1 MDTPD
6 GPRRGVSGTA
16 VLGRRLRAMA
26 VVRAAVTVAV
36 SAFLLTA
43 GADLVVPDHGVLAVP
58 TVIGLLGFSASVP
71 MWPSAAQRGVLDVSL
86 VVDAGAVTVLMA
98 LTGGLASPFGSVAVL
113 VVALNLLA
121 FGIRTGIRVAVVTSL
136 GLGWVW
142 ATRGPD
148 SGGDIL
154 GPIEDV
160 RILVLLL
167 ATWVAVAAVALL
179 SRIVEWDL
187 RQAARDGE
195 QIRQVGRSTR
205 PEEGLEAVAGQLARG
220 LVTYLDVAS
229 ASVWL
234 PHEDGIR
241 LVPAGHHDG
250 RDSRSPDR
258 DGGVRLTAPL
268 VRQARE
274 TGQVVFGE
282 AHGPLA
288 ELHAGPVAL
297 ASVSGRRRAE
307 DGLLV
312 VGLGPARSRSHR
324 EFLARTLDEVAADAA
339 TTLDEARH
347 LAHLRELARTDP
359 VTGLLN
365 HRAMQGRLADEL
377 ARVERQWQR
386 GRPAGLAL
394 ALFDL
399 DHFKQVNDR
408 HGHPTGD
415 AVLAAVAEAVDRA
428 ARAGDVVCRYG
439 GEEFAILLADT
450 AGEDAPRA
458 CERFRRVVAGVQVE
472 APDGSTVN
480 VTASFGVA
488 AAEGPGVDRA
498 TLVEHADVAMYR
510 AKAAGRDRVVSA
522 ETIELLPTS

>member
-1 MDTPD
+1 MGSTD
-6 GPRRGVSGTA
+6 GPRRTAPGAA
-16 VLGRRLRAMA
+16 VLGRRLRALA
-26 VVRAAVTVAV
+26 AVRAAVTVAV
-36 SAFLLTA
+36 SVFLLTA
-43 GADLVVPDHGVLAVP
+43 GADLVVPGHGGLGAP
-58 TVIGLLGFSASVP
+58 TVAVLLGFSASVP
-71 MWPSAAQRGVLDVSL
+71 VWPKSAQRAVLDVSL
-86 VVDAGAVTVLMA
+86 VVDAGAVAVLMA
-98 LTGGLASPFGSVAVL
+98 LTGGLESPFGSLAVL
-113 VVALNLLA
+113 VVALDLLA
-121 FGIRTGIRVAVVTSL
+121 FGVRTGIRAAVVASL
-136 GLGWVW
+136 ALGWVW
-142 ATRGPD
+142 STRSAA
-148 SGGDIL
+148 SGGDGF
-154 GPIEDV
+154 GPIDDV

-179 SRIVEWDL
+179 SRVVERDL

-205 PEEGLEAVAGQLARG
+205 PEEGLDAVAEQLAQG
-220 LVTYLDVAS
+220 LVTHLDVAS

-241 LVPAGHHDG
+241 LVPVGHHDG
-250 RDSRSPDR
+250 HDSCTPDR
-258 DGGVRLTAPL
+258 DVGIRLTAPL

-274 TGQVVFGE
+274 TKEVVFGE
-282 AHGPLA
+282 AQGPLA
-288 ELHAGPVAL
+288 ALHTGPVAL
-297 ASVSGRRRAE
+297 ATVSGRRRTE

-312 VGLGPARSRSHR
+312 VGLGPGRSRSHR
-324 EFLARTLDEVAADAA
+324 EFLTRTLDEVAADAA
-339 TTLDEARH
+339 TSLDEARH

-365 HRAMQGRLADEL
+365 HRAMQDRLADEL

-386 GRPAGLAL
+386 GRPAGVAL

-450 AGEDAPRA
+450 SGEDAPRA
-458 CERFRRVVAGVQVE
+458 CERFRRVVAGVQVP
-472 APDGSTVN
+472 APDGSTVA

-498 TLVEHADVAMYR
+498 ALVEHADAAMYR

-522 ETIELLPTS
+522 GAIQLVSTP

>member
-1 MDTPD
+1 MDTAD
-6 GPRRGVSGTA
+6 GTRRTVPGTA

-26 VVRAAVTVAV
+26 AVRAAVTVAV
-36 SAFLLTA
+36 SGFLLTA

-58 TVIGLLGFSASVP
+58 TVIVLLGC
-71 MWPSAAQRGVLDVSL
+71 SAAVPVWPPTAQRAVLDVSV
-86 VVDAGAVTVLMA
+86 VVDAGAVAVLMA
-98 LTGGLASPFGSVAVL
+98 LTGGLASPFGSLAVL
-113 VVALNLLA
+113 VVALDLLA
-121 FGIRTGIRVAVVTSL
+121 FGVRTGIRVAVVTSL

-142 ATRGPD
+142 ATRGAD
-148 SGGDIL
+148 NGGNADV
-154 GPIEDV
+154 PIDDV
-160 RILVLLL
+160 RVLVLLL

-179 SRIVEWDL
+179 SRVVEQDL
-187 RQAARDGE
+187 RQAARDAE
-195 QIRQVGRSTR
+195 EIRQVGRSTR
-205 PEEGLEAVAGQLARG
+205 PEEGLDAVAGQLAEG
-220 LVTYLDVAS
+220 LVTHLNVAS

-250 RDSRSPDR
+250 RDSRITDR
-258 DGGVRLTAPL
+258 DTGIRTTAPL

-274 TGQVVFGE
+274 SGEVVFGD
-282 AHGPLA
+282 AHGPIA

-312 VGLGPARSRSHR
+312 VGLGPTRSRSRR

-339 TTLDEARH
+339 TSLDEARH

-365 HRAMQGRLADEL
+365 HRAMQDRLADEL

-386 GRPAGLAL
+386 GRPAALAL

-415 AVLAAVAEAVDRA
+415 AVLSAVAEAVGRA

-450 AGEDAPRA
+450 SGEDAPRA
-458 CERFRRVVAGVQVE
+458 CERFRRVVAGVQVP
-472 APDGSTVN
+472 APDGSTVRI
-480 VTASFGVA
+480 TASFGVA
-488 AAEGPGVDRA
+488 AAEGPGVDQA
-498 TLVEHADVAMYR
+498 ALVEHADAAMYR
-510 AKAAGRDRVVSA
+510 AKEAGRDRVVPA
-522 ETIELLPTS
+522 GTIQLLPTS